1 MKRKRVD
8 KEIDIPVVLDSSDKK
23 TPTNTEI
30 QFAMERYRV
39 FARSLFGDDY
49 EVGAIKINTGKEDPS
64 KITMLRV
71 QKEFILAQ
79 KARGNSKETI
89 KAYETNFNRL
99 YDFLGFQ
106 YAKQSKEVLEDIL
119 DNPEKYQSSRTIGAS
134 LPVIVFELPNFMAFY
149 QDYLANICK
158 VSPHTVVSSIR
169 HIKAIIYFTQ
179 ERGWVREYG
188 IKIKEL
194 KPEIKDTFTQ
204 YELNLL
210 GKKPKLRSDNF
221 VEYRTWV
228 MIQYLSAT
236 GNRIGSVLALNVSD
250 IDFENGTIRIN
261 LTKNNEPKLMPLI
274 YDVRRVLLDYIMK
287 CRTDDDRTI
296 LYNEP
301 LFCSQ
306 DGLRL
311 TYNGARDAFKDYF
324 RSRGVSW
331 EGFHKFRHSYA
342 ANWIRDG
349 GNPFM
354 LKEQLGHSSLAMT
367 NRYANIYGMATKKEA
382 EEHSLTNKFPKR
394 ARGKRIRIKD

>member
-228 MIQYLSAT
+228 MIQYLSST
-236 GNRIGSVLALNVSD
+236 GNRIGSVLALDVKD
-250 IDFENGTIRIN
+250 IDFENGIVYRNGEALVEEYTRTPTTRRSDVQFPIVVEEGTVFVMGDNRNIS
-261 LTKNNEPKLMPLI
+261 KDSRSNEIGLI
-274 YDVRRVLLDYIMK
+274 DTRE
-287 CRTDDDRTI
+287 I
-296 LYNEP
+296 LGKA
-301 LFCSQ
+301 LFVFFPGN
-306 DGLRL
+306 DGGDL
-311 TYNGARDAFKDYF
+311 ARDF
-324 RSRGVSW
+324 SRIGVV
-331 EGFHKFRHSYA
+331 
-342 ANWIRDG
+342 N
-349 GNPFM
+349 
-354 LKEQLGHSSLAMT
+354 
-367 NRYANIYGMATKKEA
+367 
-382 EEHSLTNKFPKR
+382 
-394 ARGKRIRIKD
+394 